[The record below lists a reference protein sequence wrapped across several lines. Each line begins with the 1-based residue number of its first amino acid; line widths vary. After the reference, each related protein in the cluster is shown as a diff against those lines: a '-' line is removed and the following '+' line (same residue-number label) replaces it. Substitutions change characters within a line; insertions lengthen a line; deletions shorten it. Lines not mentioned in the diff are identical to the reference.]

1 DGGEALAVVEGCLS
15 GLGAAHEAGL
25 VHRDVKPGNV
35 LLEEGGGRVLVADF
49 GLVKDLEAGQDL
61 TSTGAVMGTLGYV
74 APEQARGGPVD
85 GRADLYSL
93 GVVAYRMLSGRLPFE
108 ADSLPATLFQH
119 TYAEPPPLAD
129 VDPELA
135 R

>member
-35 LLEEGGGRVLVADF
+35 LLEEGGSRVRVADF
-49 GLVKDLEAGQDL
+49 GLVKDLEAGQAL
-61 TSTGAVMGTLGYV
+61 TSTGAVMGTLGYL
-74 APEQARGGPVD
+74 APEQARGEPLD

-93 GVVAYRMLSGRLPFE
+93 GVVAYRMLRGRLPFD
-108 ADSLPATLFQH
+108 ADSPPAMLVH
-119 TYAEPPPLAD
+119 HAC
-129 VDPELA
+129 
-135 R
+135 